1 MLSRVVASRAAR
13 GLVARAVIAA
23 NPERAFGRAD
33 LALRRAGLA
42 FRRADLA
49 FRRAGLAL
57 GRAGLALPAAAD
69 RLRSR

>member
-23 NPERAFGRAD
+23 KPERAFGRAD
-33 LALRRAGLA
+33 LALRRAG
-42 FRRADLA
+42 LA